1 MSAPLRVVICA
12 DSVGSTDWT
21 LEAFVGTKRL
31 TPPIVTLATMEGL
44 PEIASIS
51 ARSKTANLAGGP
63 TPGVHVTIRFS
74 TKLLQQNVNGK
85 VAINLWQADL
95 PTPPDQSLIITAMP
109 PPQIP
114 DTW

>member
-1 MSAPLRVVICA
+1 
-12 DSVGSTDWT
+12 
-21 LEAFVGTKRL
+21 
-31 TPPIVTLATMEGL
+31 MEGL